1 MTHTAK
7 KRIDEWAALQGK
19 DVEVWQL
26 DRMIRRGRVE
36 AASSDSRL
44 AWIKADGIDT
54 RTLVEKSR
62 GHVILITLDLRAD

>member
-62 GHVILITLDLRAD
+62 CHVILIALDLRAD